1 MENARINLAHP
12 SFVARP
18 SELESFNGAM
28 ARLAKRMGPAFG
40 ANHKVHDVVHEG
52 PARKRRIK
60 TGGLQKFVSL
70 GHTRHLLLL
79 RTGQLQRLSSRLSE

>member
-1 MENARINLAHP
+1 MAPYAFVNVTMASTLVLSATLAYA
-12 SFVARP
+12 SA
-18 SELESFNGAM
+18 
-28 ARLAKRMGPAFG
+28 PAFSV
-40 ANHKVHDVVHEG
+40 VHDVVHEG

-79 RTGQLQRLSSRLSE
+79 RTGKLQRLSSRLSE